1 VNPSPGRRDAEAAVP
16 YPLRVAAAVSW
27 RALAVIGMIIVVGYV
42 LIALRVVVIPVA
54 VALLLTALLVPVVD
68 WLTRHRVPRGLA
80 TTVVLIA
87 GLSLIGG
94 LLAFVIQAFVA
105 GLPALQV
112 QVASSIQQIRAW
124 LQDPPFGLPPV
135 NLQSLL
141 DSLSASVSA
150 NRSAITSGA
159 LSTAFTVGQYLA
171 GTALAL
177 FTLIYFLHSGRSMWH
192 FLLRGVPRSARA
204 RVDVAGQRGFE
215 SLVGFIRATVVVAVV
230 DAVGIGL
237 GLFAVGAPLVL
248 PLAALTFLAAFIPIV
263 GAVVSG
269 VVAVLVVLVT
279 NGPVPALIVLG
290 VVIGVQQLEGNV
302 LQPLLL
308 GRAVKINGVAVVLA
322 VAVGSVVAGIAGAV
336 LAVPL
341 LAMLNS
347 GIRVLVSENVK
358 SGDGSH
364 SVDVNVDADGVGT
377 AGSALSPADVPV
389 DPLVAEPADKSST
402 SPPR

>member
-1 VNPSPGRRDAEAAVP
+1 MNPGPGRRDAESAVP

-27 RALAVIGMIIVVGYV
+27 RALAVLGMVVVLGYV
-42 LIALRVVVIPVA
+42 LVALRVVVIPVA
-54 VALLLTALLVPVVD
+54 VALLLTALLGPVVD
-68 WLTRHRVPRGLA
+68 RLTRHRIPRGLA
-80 TTVVLIA
+80 TLVVLIA
-87 GLSLIGG
+87 GLSMIGG
-94 LLAFVIQAFVA
+94 LLGFVIQAFVA

-112 QVASSIQQIRAW
+112 QVVNSIQQIRVW

-135 NLQSLL
+135 NLQNLL
-141 DSLSASVSA
+141 DSLSRSVTA

-159 LSTAFTVGQYLA
+159 VSTAFTVGQYLA

-177 FTLIYFLHSGRSMWH
+177 FTLIYFLYSGRSMWR
-192 FLLRGVPRSARA
+192 FLLRGVPRWARD

-215 SLVGFIRATVVVAVV
+215 SLVGYIRATVLVAVV
-230 DAVGIGL
+230 DAVGIGI
-237 GLFAVGAPLVL
+237 GLLAVGAPLVF
-248 PLAALTFLAAFIPIV
+248 PLAALTFLAAFVPVI

-308 GRAVKINGVAVVLA
+308 GRAVKLNGVAVVLA

-341 LAMLNS
+341 LAMLNA
-347 GIRVLVSENVK
+347 GIRALVSDNVNP
-358 SGDGSH
+358 D
-364 SVDVNVDADGVGT
+364 DADGVGT
-377 AGSALSPADVPV
+377 SGSAFPPADVPADAKPP
-389 DPLVAEPADKSST
+389 DPLTAESTDRSST
-402 SPPR
+402 PPL

>member
-1 VNPSPGRRDAEAAVP
+1 VNLSPGCRDAEAAVP

-87 GLSLIGG
+87 GLSLISG
-94 LLAFVIQAFVA
+94 LLTFVIQAFVA

-124 LQDPPFGLPPV
+124 LQEPPFGLPPV

-171 GTALAL
+171 GAALAL

-215 SLVGFIRATVVVAVV
+215 SLVGFIRATVVVAVM

-269 VVAVLVVLVT
+269 VVAVLVVLVA

-302 LQPLLL
+302 LQPLLM
-308 GRAVKINGVAVVLA
+308 GRAVQLNGVAVVLA
-322 VAVGSVVAGIAGAV
+322 VAVGSVLAGIAGAL

-347 GIRVLVSENVK
+347 GVRSLVSKDVK
-358 SGDGSH
+358 PGDGS
-364 SVDVNVDADGVGT
+364 SG
-377 AGSALSPADVPV
+377 ADVPA
-389 DPLVAEPADKSST
+389 DPFIARPADKPDT
-402 SPPR
+402 TRQADRGGDRG